1 MTDYVGRVPRRVAP
15 SRCPRCA
22 RRGDGGRPGLRP
34 LRGRGRRDLRRGSPG
49 SDARSFAASLAAER
63 GIIPASPSPAKT
75 RRRPL
80 VLVAFTVIAALV
92 LIFAARA
99 LLTGQPKATLVANV
113 SGTPGHHLPSAT
125 PFPFAPPGGAQR
137 VFDLGNLAA
146 PIEWILLVFAVVAL
160 GFALWLWSSWARSAT
175 AQHAGLASFR
185 GRSLRT

>member
-1 MTDYVGRVPRRVAP
+1 MTDYVGRCRAEWRRLAVPDALAEEMAADLA
-15 SRCPRCA
+15 SDLSEA
-22 RRGDGGRPGLRP
+22 EADGISAEELW
-34 LRGRGRRDLRRGSPG
+34 G

-63 GIIPASPSPAKT
+63 GIIPAPLSPAKT

-146 PIEWILLVFAVVAL
+146 PIEWILLVFAIVAL
-160 GFALWLWSSWARSAT
+160 GFALWLWSSWARSRPP
-175 AQHAGLASFR
+175 SMPV
-185 GRSLRT
+185 